1 MGRAEKIV
9 ERGLAL
15 MNKPDMIRNIG
26 IVAHI
31 DHGKTTL
38 SDNMVAGAGM
48 ISMDL
53 AGHDDHNL
61 FMDFD
66 PLEQARGIT
75 IDAANVSMVH
85 EVDGKE
91 YLINMIDTP
100 GHVDFGGDV
109 TRAMR
114 AVDGAIVV
122 VDAVEGAMPQT
133 ETVLRQAIREGVRP
147 VLFINKTDRLIN
159 ELKVEKKDFAMRLGK
174 IIDNVN
180 KLIRGM
186 DEEKYKAGWR
196 VDAASGTVAIGS
208 ARYNWAISMPIM
220 KKTGIGFDQ
229 VYDYC
234 RADKAEELAE
244 KVPLFRTVNDMV
256 VHFLPSPIEA
266 QKNRVTAIW
275 HGDWNSEV
283 GKAMAACD
291 PNGPVA
297 LMITRIKVDPHA
309 GEIATGR
316 LFSGSLRRGLELYV
330 SGVAATNRIMQTGIF
345 MGPRRV
351 EVESIPAG
359 NIAAVTGLRDA
370 IVGSTVSSVDNI
382 TPFEAI
388 KHVSEPVM
396 TVAVE
401 AKNMRDLPKVV
412 EVLRQVAKE
421 DPTLQVTINEETG
434 EHLLAGMGEL
444 HLDVTVTRLQ
454 RDRGVELKTSPPI
467 VVYRESIAGRAGPVE
482 GKSPNHH
489 NRFYIEFEPLEP
501 GVADALRDGKINMK
515 MEEVERR
522 KILMENGMDKEEAR
536 SIAGFYRTNILLN
549 MTKGVQYLRETME
562 LILEGFEE
570 ALKNGPIS
578 REPAQGIKAKLVDV
592 KLHEDAVHRGPAQV
606 IPAVRQAV
614 QAGVL
619 MSEPVL
625 LEPFQNVYI
634 QVPQDQMGG
643 AMSEIQGRRGV
654 ILNME
659 SQGDMII
666 LKSKMPVAEMFGFA
680 GAIRS
685 ATEGRA
691 LWSTEFAGFLPL
703 PANLLLETVK
713 QIRTRKGLKPDMPKP
728 SDYLK
733 VV

>member
-1 MGRAEKIV
+1 MGKRKKIAERV
-9 ERGLAL
+9 TTL
-15 MNKPDMIRNIG
+15 MDKPEMIRNIG

-38 SDNMVAGAGM
+38 SDNLLGGAGM

-53 AGHDDHNL
+53 AGKQL

-114 AVDGAIVV
+114 AVDGAVVV

-133 ETVLRQAIREGVRP
+133 ETVLRQALREGVRP
-147 VLFINKTDRLIN
+147 VLFVNKVDRMIN
-159 ELKVEKKDFAMRLGK
+159 ELKVEKKDMATRLGK
-174 IIDNVN
+174 VIDNIN
-180 KLIRGM
+180 KLIEGM
-186 DEEKYKAGWR
+186 DEKKFKAGWKL
-196 VDAASGTVAIGS
+196 DAAKGNVAFGS
-208 ARYNWAISMPIM
+208 ALYNWAISVPMM
-220 KKTGIGFDQ
+220 KQTGVGFNE
-229 VYDYC
+229 VFDYC
-234 RADKAEELAE
+234 RAGNMKELAE
-244 KVPLFRTVNDMV
+244 KCPLYKAVNDMV
-256 VHFLPSPIEA
+256 VRFLPSPIAA
-266 QKNRVTAIW
+266 QGERVKVIW
-275 HGDWNSEV
+275 HGDWNSPV

-291 PNGPVA
+291 PKGPVA
-297 LMITRIKVDPHA
+297 FMISKVKIDPHA
-309 GEIATGR
+309 GEVATGR
-316 LFSGSLRRGLELYV
+316 LFSGTLTRGLELYI
-330 SGVAATNRIMQTGIF
+330 SGVVATNRIQQTGIV
-345 MGPRRV
+345 MGAERV
-351 EVESIPAG
+351 EVETIPAG

-370 IVGSTVSSVDNI
+370 IVGSTVSSEEGMA
-382 TPFEAI
+382 PFELI

-401 AKNMRDLPKVV
+401 AKNTRDLPKLV

-421 DPTLQVTINEETG
+421 DPTLQITINEETG
-434 EHLLAGMGEL
+434 EHLMAGMGEL
-444 HLDVTVTRLQ
+444 HLEIVAIRIQ

-489 NRFYIEFEPLEP
+489 NRFYIEFEPLEA
-501 GVADALRDGKINMK
+501 GVITSLKDGKISMK
-515 MEEVERR
+515 GEEIERR
-522 KILMENGMDKEEAR
+522 KILIENGMDKDEAR
-536 SIAGFYRTNILLN
+536 SIVGFYGTNVLLN
-549 MTKGVQYLRETME
+549 MTKGIQYLRETME

-578 REPAQGIKAKLVDV
+578 REPAQGIKAKIVDV

-606 IPAVRQAV
+606 IPAVRQAM
-614 QAGVL
+614 QAGIL
-619 MSEPVL
+619 MADPVL

-654 ILNME
+654 ILSME
-659 SQGDMII
+659 SEGDMII
-666 LKSKMPVAEMFGFA
+666 LKAKMPVAQMIGFS

-691 LWSTEFAGFLPL
+691 LWSTEFAGFEPL
-703 PANLLLETVK
+703 PANLLLDTVK
-713 QIRTRKGLKPDMPKP
+713 QIRTRKGLKPEMPKP

>member
-1 MGRAEKIV
+1 MTRAEKIV
-9 ERGLAL
+9 ERGKEL
-15 MNKPDMIRNIG
+15 MHKPEMIRNIG

-53 AGHDDHNL
+53 AGHNDHNL

-85 EVDGKE
+85 EVDGQE
-91 YLINMIDTP
+91 FLINMIDTP

-114 AVDGAIVV
+114 AVDGAVVV

-133 ETVLRQAIREGVRP
+133 ETVLRQAIREGVKP
-147 VLFINKTDRLIN
+147 ILFVNKTDRLIN
-159 ELKVEKKDFAMRLGK
+159 ELKVEKKDLAVRLGK
-174 IIDNVN
+174 VIDNIN
-180 KLIRGM
+180 KLIKGM
-186 DEEKYKAGWR
+186 DEEKYNNGWR
-196 VDAASGTVAIGS
+196 VDASKGTVAFGS
-208 ARYNWAISMPIM
+208 ALYNWAISVPVM
-220 KKTGIGFDQ
+220 KKTNIGFNE

-234 RADKAEELAE
+234 RDGKTKELAE

-256 VHFLPSPIEA
+256 VRHLPSPIAA
-266 QKNRVTAIW
+266 QKDRVKTIW
-275 HGDWNSEV
+275 HGDWDSEI
-283 GKAMAACD
+283 GKSMAACD

-316 LFSGSLRRGLELYV
+316 LFSGTLKRGLELYV
-330 SGVAATNRIMQTGIF
+330 SGVASPNRIMQTGIF

-351 EVESIPAG
+351 EVETIPAG

-370 IVGSTVSSVDNI
+370 IVGSTVSSIRDMV
-382 TPFEAI
+382 PFEAI

-454 RDRGVELKTSPPI
+454 RDKNVELKTSPPI
-467 VVYRESIAGRAGPVE
+467 VVYRESIAGKAGPVE

-489 NRFYIEFEPLEP
+489 NRFYVEFEPLEP
-501 GVADALRDGKINMK
+501 GVAEALRSGKINMK
-515 MEEVERR
+515 MDELERR
-522 KILMENGMDKEEAR
+522 KILTDNGMDKDEAR
-536 SIAGFYRTNILLN
+536 NIAGVFGTNLLLN
-549 MTKGVQYLRETME
+549 MTKGIQYLKETME

-578 REPAQGIKAKLVDV
+578 REPAQGIKAKIVDV
-592 KLHEDAVHRGPAQV
+592 KLHEDAVHRGPGQV

-619 MSEPVL
+619 MANPTL

-634 QVPQDQMGG
+634 QVPQEQMGG
-643 AMSEIQGRRGV
+643 AMSEIQGRRGT
-654 ILNME
+654 ILSMDTE
-659 SQGDMII
+659 GDTII
-666 LKSKMPVAEMFGFA
+666 IKSKMPVAQMFGFA

-691 LWSTEFAGFLPL
+691 MWSTEFAGFEPL
-703 PANLLLETVK
+703 PSSLMLETVS
-713 QIRTRKGLKPDMPKP
+713 QIRTRKGLKPEMPKP

-733 VV
+733 A

>member
-1 MGRAEKIV
+1 MGKRKKIAERVI
-9 ERGLAL
+9 AL
-15 MNKPDMIRNIG
+15 MDKPEMIRNIG

-38 SDNMVAGAGM
+38 SDNLLAGAGM
-48 ISMDL
+48 ISMEL
-53 AGHDDHNL
+53 AGKQL

-85 EVDGKE
+85 EYEGKE

-114 AVDGAIVV
+114 AVDGAVVV

-133 ETVLRQAIREGVRP
+133 ETVLRQALREGVRP
-147 VLFINKTDRLIN
+147 VLFVNKVDRMIN
-159 ELKVEKKDFAMRLGK
+159 ELKVEKKEMAVRLGK
-174 IIDNVN
+174 VIDSIN
-180 KLIRGM
+180 KLIRSM
-186 DEEKYKAGWR
+186 DEEHYKAGWR
-196 VDAASGTVAIGS
+196 LDAANGSVAFGS
-208 ARYNWAISMPIM
+208 ALYNWAISVPQM

-229 VYDYC
+229 VYEYC
-234 RADKAEELAE
+234 RSDRMKELAQ
-244 KVPLFRTVNDMV
+244 KCPLYVAVNDMIIR
-256 VHFLPSPIEA
+256 FLPSPLEA
-266 QKNRVTAIW
+266 QKNRIKVIW
-275 HGDWNSEV
+275 KGDWNSPV

-297 LMITRIKVDPHA
+297 FMVTKIKVDPHA
-309 GEIATGR
+309 GEVATGR
-316 LFSGSLRRGLELYV
+316 LFSGTLVRGMELHI
-330 SGVAATNRIMQTGIF
+330 SGVPHTNRIQQTGIM
-345 MGPRRV
+345 MGAERI
-351 EVESIPAG
+351 EVERIPAG

-370 IVGSTVSSVDNI
+370 IVGSTVSSDPNM
-382 TPFEAI
+382 TPFEVI

-401 AKNMRDLPKVV
+401 AKNMRDLPKLI
-412 EVLRQVAKE
+412 EVLRQTAKE
-421 DPTLQVTINEETG
+421 DPTLQITINEETG
-434 EHLLAGMGEL
+434 EHLMAGMGEL
-444 HLDVTVTRLQ
+444 HLEIVATRIQ
-454 RDRGVELKTSPPI
+454 RDKGVEIKTSPPI
-467 VVYRESIAGRAGPVE
+467 VVYRESVTGKAGPVE

-489 NRFYIEFEPLEP
+489 NRFYIEIEPLEP
-501 GVADALRDGKINMK
+501 GVIEVLKEGKINMK

-522 KILMENGMDKEEAR
+522 RILIEAGMDKEEAR
-536 SIAGFYRTNILLN
+536 NMVNFIGTNMFLN
-549 MTKGVQYLRETME
+549 MTKGVQYLKETME

-570 ALKNGPIS
+570 AITAGPIC
-578 REPAQGIKAKLVDV
+578 REPVQGIKAKLVDV

-614 QAGVL
+614 QAGIL
-619 MSEPVL
+619 MANPTL
-625 LEPFQNVYI
+625 LEPMQNVFI

-654 ILNME
+654 ILSME
-659 SQGDMII
+659 TQGDMITI
-666 LKSKMPVAEMFGFA
+666 KAKMPVAEMFGFA

-691 LWSTEFAGFLPL
+691 LWSTEFAGFEPI
-703 PANLLLETVK
+703 PANLLLDTVR
-713 QIRTRKGLKPDMPKP
+713 QIRTRKGLKPEMPTP

-733 VV
+733 A

>member
-1 MGRAEKIV
+1 MSRAEKIV
-9 ERGLAL
+9 ERGKAL
-15 MNKPDMIRNIG
+15 MDKPDRIRNIG

-147 VLFINKTDRLIN
+147 VLFVNKTDRLIN
-159 ELKVEKKDFAMRLGK
+159 ELKVEKKDLAVRLGK
-174 IIDNVN
+174 VIDNVN

-196 VDAASGTVAIGS
+196 VDAASGTVAFGS
-208 ARYNWAISMPIM
+208 ALYNWAISLPVM

-234 RADKAEELAE
+234 RAGNMKELAE
-244 KVPLFRTVNDMV
+244 KIPLYRTVNDMV

-266 QKNRVTAIW
+266 QKVRVKTIW
-275 HGDWNSEV
+275 HGDWDSPV
-283 GKAMAACD
+283 GKAMAECD

-297 LMITRIKVDPHA
+297 LMVTRIKVDPHA

-316 LFSGSLRRGLELYV
+316 LFSGTLRRGIELYV

-370 IVGSTVSSVDNI
+370 IVGSTVSSVDNM

-444 HLDVTVTRLQ
+444 HLDVTITRLQ
-454 RDRGVELKTSPPI
+454 RDRGVELKTTPPI
-467 VVYRESIAGRAGPVE
+467 VVYRESITGRAGPVE

-501 GVADALRDGKINMK
+501 GVAEALRGGKINMK
-515 MEEVERR
+515 MEEIERR
-522 KILMENGMDKEEAR
+522 KILMEKGMEKDEAR
-536 SIAGFYRTNILLN
+536 NIAGFYGTNVLLN
-549 MTKGVQYLRETME
+549 MTKGIQYLKETME

-614 QAGVL
+614 QAGIL
-619 MSEPVL
+619 MADPAL
-625 LEPFQNVYI
+625 LEPLQNVYI

-643 AMSEIQGRRGV
+643 AMSEVQGRRGV
-654 ILNME
+654 ILSME
-659 SQGDMII
+659 TQGDMIVI
-666 LKSKMPVAEMFGFA
+666 KSKMPVAQMFGFA

-691 LWSTEFAGFLPL
+691 LWSTEFAGFEPL
-703 PANLLLETVK
+703 PPSLLLETVK
-713 QIRTRKGLKPDMPKP
+713 QIRTRKGLKPEMPKP

>member
-1 MGRAEKIV
+1 MGKRKKIAERV
-9 ERGLAL
+9 TTL
-15 MNKPDMIRNIG
+15 MDKPEMIRNIG

-38 SDNMVAGAGM
+38 SDNLLGGAGM

-53 AGHDDHNL
+53 AGKQL

-85 EVDGKE
+85 EVEGKE

-114 AVDGAIVV
+114 AVDGAVVV

-133 ETVLRQAIREGVRP
+133 ETVLRQALREGVRP
-147 VLFINKTDRLIN
+147 VLFVNKVDRMIN
-159 ELKVEKKDFAMRLGK
+159 ELKVEKKDMAVRLGK
-174 IIDNVN
+174 VIDNVN

-186 DEEKYKAGWR
+186 NEEKYKAGWR
-196 VDAASGTVAIGS
+196 VDAANGSVAFGS
-208 ARYNWAISMPIM
+208 ALYNWAISVPQM

-229 VYDYC
+229 VFDYC
-234 RADKAEELAE
+234 RAGKMKELAE
-244 KVPLFRTVNDMV
+244 KVPLYKAVNDMV
-256 VHFLPSPIEA
+256 VRFLPSPIEA
-266 QKNRVTAIW
+266 QKERVKVIW
-275 HGDWNSEV
+275 HGDWNSPV
-283 GKAMAACD
+283 GKAMATCD

-297 LMITRIKVDPHA
+297 FMITKVKIDPHA
-309 GEIATGR
+309 GEVATGR
-316 LFSGSLRRGLELYV
+316 LFSGTLTRGMELHI
-330 SGVAATNRIMQTGIF
+330 SGIADTNRIQQTGIV
-345 MGPRRV
+345 MGAERV

-370 IVGSTVSSVDNI
+370 IVGSTVSSEEGM
-382 TPFEAI
+382 TPFEQI

-401 AKNMRDLPKVV
+401 AKNTRDLPKVV

-434 EHLLAGMGEL
+434 EHLMAGMGEL

-467 VVYRESIAGRAGPVE
+467 VVYRESISGRAGPVE

-501 GVADALRDGKINMK
+501 GVIGALKEGKISMK
-515 MEEVERR
+515 MDELERR
-522 KILMENGMDKEEAR
+522 KLLIEKGMDKDEAR
-536 SIAGFYRTNILLN
+536 NIAGYYGTNVLLN
-549 MTKGVQYLRETME
+549 MTKGIQYLRETME

-606 IPAVRQAV
+606 IPAVRQAM
-614 QAGVL
+614 QAGIL
-619 MSEPVL
+619 MAEPVL

-654 ILNME
+654 ILSMD

-666 LKSKMPVAEMFGFA
+666 LKSKMPVAQMFGFA

-691 LWSTEFAGFLPL
+691 LWSTEFAGFEPL
-703 PANLLLETVK
+703 PANLMLETVK
-713 QIRTRKGLKPDMPKP
+713 QIRTRKGLKPEMPKP

-733 VV
+733 A

>member
-38 SDNMVAGAGM
+38 SDNMIAGAGM

-114 AVDGAIVV
+114 AVDGAVVV

-159 ELKVEKKDFAMRLGK
+159 ELKVEKKDFTTRLGK

-186 DEEKYKAGWR
+186 DEEMYKAGWR
-196 VDAASGTVAIGS
+196 LDAAKGTVAIGS
-208 ARYNWAISMPIM
+208 ARYNWAVSVPIM

-244 KVPLFRTVNDMV
+244 KIPLFRTVNDMV

-266 QKNRVTAIW
+266 QKNRVMTIW

-283 GKAMAACD
+283 GKSMAACD

-316 LFSGSLRRGLELYV
+316 LFSGTLRRGLELHV
-330 SGVAATNRIMQTGIF
+330 SGIGGTNRIMQTGIF

-370 IVGSTVSSVDNI
+370 IVGSTVSSI
-382 TPFEAI
+382 EGMTPFEAI

-467 VVYRESIAGRAGPVE
+467 VVYRESIIGKAGPVE

-501 GVADALRDGKINMK
+501 GVAEALKEGKISMK
-515 MEEVERR
+515 MDEIERR
-522 KILMENGMDKEEAR
+522 KILMELGMDKEEAR
-536 SIAGFYRTNILLN
+536 NIAGFYRTNILLN
-549 MTKGVQYLRETME
+549 MTKGIQYLRETME

-592 KLHEDAVHRGPAQV
+592 KLHEDAIHRGPAQV

-614 QAGVL
+614 QAGIL
-619 MSEPVL
+619 MADPVL
-625 LEPFQNVYI
+625 LEPFQNVFI

-643 AMSEIQGRRGV
+643 AMSEVQGRRGV
-654 ILNME
+654 ILSME
-659 SQGDMII
+659 GQGDMII
-666 LKSKMPVAEMFGFA
+666 LKSKMPVAQMFGFS

-691 LWSTEFAGFLPL
+691 LWSTEFAGFQPL
-703 PANLLLETVK
+703 PSNLMLETVG
-713 QIRTRKGLKPDMPKP
+713 QIRTRKGLKPEMPKP

>member
-1 MGRAEKIV
+1 M
-9 ERGLAL
+9 
-15 MNKPDMIRNIG
+15 
-26 IVAHI
+26 
-31 DHGKTTL
+31 
-38 SDNMVAGAGM
+38 
-48 ISMDL
+48 
-53 AGHDDHNL
+53 
-61 FMDFD
+61 
-66 PLEQARGIT
+66 
-75 IDAANVSMVH
+75 
-85 EVDGKE
+85 
-91 YLINMIDTP
+91 
-100 GHVDFGGDV
+100 
-109 TRAMR
+109 
-114 AVDGAIVV
+114 
-122 VDAVEGAMPQT
+122 
-133 ETVLRQAIREGVRP
+133 
-147 VLFINKTDRLIN
+147 IN
-159 ELKVEKKDFAMRLGK
+159 ELKVEKKDMAVRLGK
-174 IIDNVN
+174 VIDNVN
-180 KLIRGM
+180 KLIQGM
-186 DEEKYKAGWR
+186 DEEKYKGGWKL
-196 VDAASGTVAIGS
+196 DAAKGNIAFGS
-208 ARYNWAISMPIM
+208 ALYNWAISVPQM

-229 VYDYC
+229 VVDYC
-234 RADKAEELAE
+234 REGKMKELAE
-244 KVPLFRTVNDMV
+244 KVPLYRAVNDMV
-256 VHFLPSPIEA
+256 VKFLPSPIEA
-266 QKNRVTAIW
+266 QKERVKTIW
-275 HGDWNSEV
+275 HGDWDSEV
-283 GKAMAACD
+283 GKSMAACN

-297 LMITRIKVDPHA
+297 LMVTRLKVDPHA
-309 GEIATGR
+309 GEVATGR
-316 LFSGSLRRGLELYV
+316 LFSGSLRRGMELYI
-330 SGVAATNRIMQTGIF
+330 SGVAGTNRIMQTGIF

-351 EVESIPAG
+351 EVEAIPAG

-370 IVGSTVSSVDNI
+370 IVGSTVSSIDNM

-454 RDRGVELKTSPPI
+454 RDRGVELKTTPPI
-467 VVYRESIAGRAGPVE
+467 VVYRESIVGKAGPVE

-501 GVADALRDGKINMK
+501 GVSEALKEGKLNMK
-515 MEEVERR
+515 MDELARR
-522 KILMENGMDKEEAR
+522 KVLIDSGMDKEEAR
-536 SIAGFYRTNILLN
+536 NIAGIYGTNVLLN
-549 MTKGVQYLRETME
+549 MTKGIQYLRETME

-619 MSEPVL
+619 MAEPVL

-643 AMSEIQGRRGV
+643 ATSEIQGRRGI
-654 ILNME
+654 ILSMD
-659 SQGDMII
+659 SQGDMIVF
-666 LKSKMPVAEMFGFA
+666 KAKMPVAEMFGFA

-691 LWSTEFAGFLPL
+691 LWSTEFEGFEPL

-713 QIRTRKGLKPDMPKP
+713 QIRTRKGLKPEMPKP

-733 VV
+733 V

>member
-1 MGRAEKIV
+1 MGKRKKIAERV
-9 ERGLAL
+9 TTL
-15 MNKPDMIRNIG
+15 MDKPEMIRNIG

-38 SDNMVAGAGM
+38 SDNLLAGAGM

-53 AGHDDHNL
+53 AGKQL

-66 PLEQARGIT
+66 PLEQSRGIT

-114 AVDGAIVV
+114 AVDGAVVV

-133 ETVLRQAIREGVRP
+133 ETVLRQALREGVRP
-147 VLFINKTDRLIN
+147 ILFVNKVDRMIN
-159 ELKVEKKDFAMRLGK
+159 ELKVEKKDMAVRLGK
-174 IIDNVN
+174 VIDNIN

-186 DEEKYKAGWR
+186 SEEKYKAGWR
-196 VDAASGTVAIGS
+196 VDAANGSVAFGS
-208 ARYNWAISMPIM
+208 ALYNWAISVPQM

-229 VYDYC
+229 VFDHC
-234 RADKAEELAE
+234 RAGNMKELAE
-244 KVPLFRTVNDMV
+244 KVPLYKAVNDMV
-256 VHFLPSPIEA
+256 VRFLPSPIEA
-266 QKNRVTAIW
+266 QKERVKVIW
-275 HGDWNSEV
+275 HGNWDSPV

-291 PNGPVA
+291 PHGPVA
-297 LMITRIKVDPHA
+297 FMITKVKIDPHA
-309 GEIATGR
+309 GEVATGR
-316 LFSGSLRRGLELYV
+316 LFSGTLTRGMELHI
-330 SGVAATNRIMQTGIF
+330 SGIADTNRIQQTGIV
-345 MGPRRV
+345 MGAERV

-370 IVGSTVSSVDNI
+370 IVGSTVSSEEGM
-382 TPFEAI
+382 TSFELI

-401 AKNMRDLPKVV
+401 AKNTRDLPKVV

-434 EHLLAGMGEL
+434 EHLMAGMGEL

-489 NRFYIEFEPLEP
+489 NRFYIEFEPLEQ
-501 GVADALRDGKINMK
+501 GVIGSLKEGKISMK
-515 MEEVERR
+515 MDEIERR
-522 KILMENGMDKEEAR
+522 KILMEKGMDKEEAK
-536 SIAGFYRTNILLN
+536 SIVGYYGTNVLLN
-549 MTKGVQYLRETME
+549 MTKGIQYLKETME

-606 IPAVRQAV
+606 IPAVRQAM
-614 QAGVL
+614 QAGIL
-619 MSEPVL
+619 MAEPVL

-654 ILNME
+654 ILSMD
-659 SQGDMII
+659 SQGDLII
-666 LKSKMPVAEMFGFA
+666 LKSKMPVAQMFGFA

-691 LWSTEFAGFLPL
+691 LWSTEFAGFEPL
-703 PANLLLETVK
+703 PANLMLETVK
-713 QIRTRKGLKPDMPKP
+713 QIRTRKGLKPEMPKP

-733 VV
+733 A